1 MANLNKVM
9 LIGRLTRD
17 PESRTFANGGKVT
30 NFGFAVNNNKKNP
43 QTGQWEDV
51 PVFIDCKIFNRGET
65 GKEADRLEQTVRK
78 GQQIFI
84 EGHLTFE
91 QWDDKTTGAKR
102 SVLKVIVDN
111 FQYLERRE
119 DGAGGG
125 SFQRPAATP
134 RRTAEPGD
142 DYDHGPEPE
151 MESQA
156 PQRAPD
162 ADIPF

>member
-30 NFGFAVNNNKKNP
+30 NFGFAVNNRRKNA
-43 QTGQWEDV
+43 QTGQWEDE

-65 GKEADRLEQTVRK
+65 GKEADRLEQNVRK
-78 GQQIFI
+78 GHQIFI
-84 EGHLTFE
+84 DGHLTFE
-91 QWDDKTTGAKR
+91 QWDDKTSGAKR
-102 SVLKVIVDN
+102 SKLMVIVDN

-119 DGAGGG
+119 EGAGGG
-125 SFQRPAATP
+125 SYQRSASAPRLAATP
-134 RRTAEPGD
+134 QDE
-142 DYDHGPEPE
+142 YDPGPEPE
-151 MESQA
+151 MERA
-156 PQRAPD
+156 MPERAPD

>member
-1 MANLNKVM
+1 MSTPAQITANQSNAKLST
-9 LIGRLTRD
+9 GPTS
-17 PESRTFANGGKVT
+17 EAGK
-30 NFGFAVNNNKKNP
+30 
-43 QTGQWEDV
+43 Q
-51 PVFIDCKIFNRGET
+51 
-65 GKEADRLEQTVRK
+65 ADLLEQNVRK

-91 QWDDKTTGAKR
+91 QWDDKTSGAKR
-102 SVLKVIVDN
+102 SQLKVIVDN

-119 DGAGGG
+119 EGGGGGG
-125 SFQRPAATP
+125 SFQRPAGASRP
-134 RRTAEPGD
+134 PSAQSSD
-142 DYDHGPEPE
+142 DYDPGPEPE